1 MSKIPSHAPV
11 QLRTNFVLLVPLTLA
26 GAAKYPFKKL
36 QKKSK
41 AEPALHVRKYFPGKK
56 FLTFFGISN

>member
-1 MSKIPSHAPV
+1 MSKKPSHATV
-11 QLRTNFVLLVPLTLA
+11 HLRTKFVLLVPLTRA
-26 GAAKYPFKKL
+26 GAAKHPFKKL

-56 FLTFFGISN
+56 FLTFLGISN